1 MIRGLL
7 PCKEPRQAER
17 SPAPQPLPVP
27 RGERLLHG
35 HGAAGGDKTLPGAW
49 KLHFPSALAAA
60 ESRRCFQHRACN
72 IQLCHLRSDG
82 LQGFVVDKIWIKS
95 TACDR
100 VQALMF

>member
-1 MIRGLL
+1 MSHNLHFGISFHVLQG
-7 PCKEPRQAER
+7 
-17 SPAPQPLPVP
+17 
-27 RGERLLHG
+27 RLLVSFLKYSQG
-35 HGAAGGDKTLPGAW
+35 SSQ
-49 KLHFPSALAAA
+49 LHFPSALAAA